1 MIAIAPPRL
10 HRQRQL
16 RRLIEDLRAL
26 GEQLLAI
33 GEAESKRFPRLPGME
48 QTNAGASPEQAQ
60 ARVRA
65 MSDEEVRAIAAK
77 LDALPAGGRRLSDFE
92 LIVVILLIILIAVLL

>member
-1 MIAIAPPRL
+1 
-10 HRQRQL
+10 
-16 RRLIEDLRAL
+16 
-26 GEQLLAI
+26 
-33 GEAESKRFPRLPGME
+33 
-48 QTNAGASPEQAQ
+48 
-60 ARVRA
+60 

>member
-1 MIAIAPPRL
+1 MSSPEVAG
-10 HRQRQL
+10 QL
-16 RRLIEDLRAL
+16 QA
-26 GEQLLAI
+26 
-33 GEAESKRFPRLPGME
+33 
-48 QTNAGASPEQAQ
+48 AGVSPEQAQ